1 MPDILIHIR
10 WLNSIIKVRKYLY
23 IIHAF
28 VRPHEKR
35 DESQSVL
42 RTTYLDEPEYPSDPE
57 DPDDPEEGG
66 RDGEVGHHVLHDDAH
81 DGGDHQNKVEHVPP
95 RREVHE
101 AQADDLDDALFGRR
115 KMVALQLD
123 KTDNMSAI

>member
-1 MPDILIHIR
+1 MKR
-10 WLNSIIKVRKYLY
+10 
-23 IIHAF
+23 
-28 VRPHEKR
+28 R
-35 DESQSVL
+35 DESQSVHEH
-42 RTTYLDEPEYPSDPE
+42 RKYLDEPEYPSDPE

-101 AQADDLDDALFGRR
+101 AQADDLDDALFGREAGSEG
-115 KMVALQLD
+115 KMVASKLD
-123 KTDNMSAI
+123 E

>member
-1 MPDILIHIR
+1 MFKGVVNQIMITHP
-10 WLNSIIKVRKYLY
+10 
-23 IIHAF
+23 
-28 VRPHEKR
+28 
-35 DESQSVL
+35 
-42 RTTYLDEPEYPSDPE
+42 DEPEDPPDPE

-115 KMVALQLD
+115 RE
-123 KTDNMSAI
+123 NSGCFGS